1 MLTRE
6 ELQIVGLSGLACAH
20 AGFYVHPVETAMVQ
34 QQLLKKGAK
43 LPPWPI
49 MLGRLYR
56 RDGLSAGP
64 FRGLSASM
72 LRELSFS
79 ALRVGLY
86 EPIRDGLMRIGG
98 SPNNDMFRIASRIT
112 GGLLAGALA
121 SALMCPMDLL
131 KTRAQGYPTKPPPF
145 LSLVREVGGDPFKVG
160 RYYEGMGTV
169 VTRAMI
175 LSSTNMA
182 FYNEVKDFL
191 KRVPNHSEPGKCA
204 SNVQLAVPFLHSWAD
219 SDHSK
224 YNLPEPSFLLR
235 TGLVFST
242 AFWTGFAM
250 TCTTSPFTNA
260 RTMIMTNPGK
270 FSGMANCLLYIV
282 KTHGITGVYRGFGAQ
297 WSRFCPY
304 ATIQFISLEQ
314 LRYWCNINPI

>member
-43 LPPWPI
+43 LPPWPV

-56 RDGLSAGP
+56 RDGLVAGP
-64 FRGLSASM
+64 FRGLSSSM

-86 EPIRDGLMRIGG
+86 EPIRDGLVRVGG
-98 SPNNDMFRIASRIT
+98 STNSDMFRIASRIT
-112 GGLLAGALA
+112 AGLLAGALA

-145 LSLVREVGGDPFKVG
+145 MSLVREVGGEPFKVG

-175 LSSTNMA
+175 LSATNMA

-191 KRVPNHSEPGKCA
+191 KRVPNHNEPEKCA
-204 SNVQLAVPFLHSWAD
+204 RNLQLSIPFLHSWAD

-224 YNLPEPSFLLR
+224 YNLPGKTPLVCPADLIRFLQNHLFLR
-235 TGLVFST
+235 GPDLCSVQLFGLV
-242 AFWTGFAM
+242 
-250 TCTTSPFTNA
+250 
-260 RTMIMTNPGK
+260 
-270 FSGMANCLLYIV
+270 L
-282 KTHGITGVYRGFGAQ
+282 Q
-297 WSRFCPY
+297 
-304 ATIQFISLEQ
+304 
-314 LRYWCNINPI
+314 